1 MIWWRHRSQASRAMF
16 SSRIAAG
23 HHDRLD
29 NNRNNSELVNSAID
43 GAIRV
48 LVKSSN
54 ILFLTK
60 QQQ

>member
-1 MIWWRHRSQASRAMF
+1 MF